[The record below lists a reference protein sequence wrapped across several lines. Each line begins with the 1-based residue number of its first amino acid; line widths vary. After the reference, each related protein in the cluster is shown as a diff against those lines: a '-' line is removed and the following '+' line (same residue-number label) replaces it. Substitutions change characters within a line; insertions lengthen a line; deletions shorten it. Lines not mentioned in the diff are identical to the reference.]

1 MVTGSSGVVLLAT
14 KVLVSAGCVL
24 AGATAAVRLGPRLGG
39 PVASVRQLA
48 VVSLVFFMIE
58 PGPAFA
64 SQTAFWEHPGDV
76 RDSPVFLGYLAA
88 TRMVPTP
95 RPTSICAGVG
105 LGAAS
110 FVLAAAVFG
119 AIPLIRG
126 LVVRF
131 AAAVCGGA
139 GWLVRGLPD
148 RARFKRMLI
157 SGVRLATRAAAS
169 ALTVAMVTS
178 LAEWLGPK
186 WSGLVIG
193 FPVNS
198 LPVMVILHAHYGR
211 DAIRLFVTSFR
222 RVPRQSRRVAGP
234 GSPGTRPD
242 DRAGVRRRCPLPRDR
257 GQAAPAAIAWAA

>member
-76 RDSPVFLGYLAA
+76 RDRPVFLGYLAA

-131 AAAVCGGA
+131 AAAVSGGA

-148 RARFKRMLI
+148 RARVK
-157 SGVRLATRAAAS
+157 
-169 ALTVAMVTS
+169 
-178 LAEWLGPK
+178 
-186 WSGLVIG
+186 
-193 FPVNS
+193 
-198 LPVMVILHAHYGR
+198 R
-211 DAIRLFVTSFR
+211 DADLGRPARHAR
-222 RVPRQSRRVAGP
+222 RGVGAHRGYGNLARRVA
-234 GSPGTRPD
+234 RPQVV
-242 DRAGVRRRCPLPRDR
+242 RAGHRLSREQSAGDGHPARSLRTGCHPAVRHELSACASSISSRGWAWLARDSSRRSCR
-257 GQAAPAAIAWAA
+257 GTSPMSSTS